1 MPNYYPISEETARR
15 AKEAYSWSDYKP
27 GSATA
32 EYRASVDACAAEA
45 EQQKKRVSPF
55 YHDRID
61 AAVDRYAKRLAEW
74 TDAYNRN
81 VASCPSSFI
90 TGGSNYNKVF
100 GNKHA
105 RMLSREDRLWQEHK
119 EIEAIRES
127 IRGIGSGPV
136 DLNDPHAREIL
147 TERAEKLRRQH
158 EHAKAVNAH
167 FKKHG
172 TFKGFPGVDDAEA
185 ARLDAEMKQSFAY
198 SMHGKPYPDYELTSL
213 RNRIKTAEARLA
225 ELDAL
230 DARRADPA
238 GADDAQTFD
247 GGEIVRNA
255 ELNRLQIVFDHVPAA
270 EIREALKSN
279 GFHWSPKNK
288 AWQRQLTR
296 NAEIAARAVLG
307 LA

>member
-15 AKEAYSWSDYKP
+15 AKNAISWDDYKP

-32 EYRASVDACAAEA
+32 DYRAAVDACAAEA
-45 EQQKKRVSPF
+45 EQQKKRVSSF

-61 AAVDRYAKRLAEW
+61 AAVDRYARRLAEW

-100 GNKHA
+100 GTKHA
-105 RMLSREDRLWQEHK
+105 RMLSREDRLWQEYK
-119 EIEAIRES
+119 EIESIREN

-147 TERAEKLRRQH
+147 TERVEKLRRQH
-158 EHAKAVNAH
+158 ERAKAINAH

-172 TFKGFPGVDDAEA
+172 TYKGFPGIDDAEA
-185 ARLDAEMKQSFAY
+185 ARLDAEIKQSFAY
-198 SMHGKPYPDYELTSL
+198 SMHGKPFPDYELTSL
-213 RNRIKTAEARLA
+213 RNRIKTAEARLS

-230 DARRADPA
+230 DARRADPDAA
-238 GADDAQTFD
+238 GAAQTFD

-270 EIREALKSN
+270 EIREALKSE

-288 AWQRQLTR
+288 AWQRQLTD
-296 NAEIAARAVLG
+296 NAERAARRALG

>member
-1 MPNYYPISEETARR
+1 MARYYEIDEETARR
-15 AKEAYSWSDYKP
+15 AKEAYSLESYQP

-32 EYRASVDACAAEA
+32 GYRASVDACAEEA

-61 AAVDRYAKRLAEW
+61 AAVDTYARRLAEW
-74 TDAYNRN
+74 TNAHNRN

-90 TGGSNYNKVF
+90 TGGSNYGRNF
-100 GNKHA
+100 GKKHD
-105 RMLSREDRLWQEHK
+105 RQMSREDHLWQEYE
-119 EIEAIRES
+119 EIKRQREK
-127 IRGIGSGPV
+127 IGSIGTGPV

-147 TERAEKLRRQH
+147 TEQLEKLRARQQRC
-158 EHAKAVNAH
+158 KDMNAYFRRH
-167 FKKHG
+167 K
-172 TFKGFPGVDDAEA
+172 TFRGFPGMSDDAA
-185 ARLDAEMKQSFAY
+185 DRLGAQLSPDF
-198 SMHGKPYPDYELTSL
+198 KPIPDYELTSI
-213 RNRIKTAEARLA
+213 RNRIKTTEARIA

-238 GADDAQTFD
+238 GDDTTPFD

-255 ELNRLQIVFDHVPAA
+255 ELNRLQIVFDHIPDADT
-270 EIREALKSN
+270 RDALKSN